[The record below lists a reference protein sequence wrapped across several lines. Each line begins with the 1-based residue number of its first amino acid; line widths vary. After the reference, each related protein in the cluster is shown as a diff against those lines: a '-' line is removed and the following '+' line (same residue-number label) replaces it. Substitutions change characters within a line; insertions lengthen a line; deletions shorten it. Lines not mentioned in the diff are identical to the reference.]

1 MFWWLGIGI
10 VFFIIEAIIPGL
22 ISIWFGIAA
31 MITMIISTFIDNIF
45 YQFYIFIILSG
56 IIFVITKN
64 ISKKWRERKKEN
76 LDRIRGQIV
85 EIRSIKNNGDYEIY
99 LDGKNWIGKSSE
111 SFEVGEKARVAKIEG
126 IKLILEKVD

>member
-1 MFWWLGIGI
+1 MLWWLGIGI

-31 MITMIISTFIDNIF
+31 MITMVISAFIANIF

-111 SFEVGEKARVAKIEG
+111 SFEVGEKVRVTRIEG

>member
-99 LDGKNWIGKSSE
+99 LDGKNWIGKSSK
-111 SFEVGEKARVAKIEG
+111 SFEVGEKVRVTRIEG

>member
-99 LDGKNWIGKSSE
+99 LDGKNWIGKSNE
-111 SFEVGEKARVAKIEG
+111 SFEVGEKVRVTRIEG
-126 IKLILEKVD
+126 IKLILEKID

>member
-31 MITMIISTFIDNIF
+31 MITMVISTFIDNIF

-76 LDRIRGQIV
+76 IDRIRGQIV

-111 SFEVGEKARVAKIEG
+111 SFEVGEKVRVARIEG
-126 IKLILEKVD
+126 IKLVLEKVD